1 MDRNLGATLV
11 ESNTHEQRNR
21 ATGTLYQW
29 GRKDPMTYGT
39 ITSQRYPFSNPEE
52 SYAEPTAFAWQDMYW
67 TYKWDRYYWSSD
79 QKTMYDPCPPGWTV
93 ADRAT
98 WDNISVSELGQYS
111 VAFNYDNKGNRAVY
125 PISFHID
132 SGFGYYNSDWDTYQ
146 WTSDFMQ
153 YSDLP
158 SNLYISKN
166 GQNINDGGRYA
177 TDAFAVRC
185 KKDVGFTVTTGD
197 FQVMAEYAIFTG
209 NVKYNDATPV
219 TERGFVWS
227 STTSEPTLS
236 NATSVASG
244 AGDGDYTATI
254 TGLKPQTTY
263 YVRAYATGGN
273 VTKYSRMV
281 EIITK
286 KSGSGDDFTEDDYEW
301 E

>member
-1 MDRNLGATLV
+1 
-11 ESNTHEQRNR
+11 
-21 ATGTLYQW
+21 
-29 GRKDPMTYGT
+29 
-39 ITSQRYPFSNPEE
+39 
-52 SYAEPTAFAWQDMYW
+52 
-67 TYKWDRYYWSSD
+67 
-79 QKTMYDPCPPGWTV
+79 
-93 ADRAT
+93 
-98 WDNISVSELGQYS
+98 
-111 VAFNYDNKGNRAVY
+111 
-125 PISFHID
+125 
-132 SGFGYYNSDWDTYQ
+132 
-146 WTSDFMQ
+146 MQ

-281 EIITK
+281 EIITN